1 MYQDTKRLCLCALFN
16 PTVGGKFPSA
26 ADTRVDC
33 DEDAIKSFA
42 EYMDVP
48 YEAQRKD
55 KLMEDLMDAL
65 VHDLYLWDRGDGRLV
80 CAGPVYY
87 FTAATS

>member
-1 MYQDTKRLCLCALFN
+1 M
-16 PTVGGKFPSA
+16 GGKFPSA

-42 EYMDVP
+42 EYTDLPFEVERG
-48 YEAQRKD
+48 EAWF
-55 KLMEDLMDAL
+55 EDLMDAL
-65 VHDLYLWDRGDGRLV
+65 VDDLYLWDRGDGRLV